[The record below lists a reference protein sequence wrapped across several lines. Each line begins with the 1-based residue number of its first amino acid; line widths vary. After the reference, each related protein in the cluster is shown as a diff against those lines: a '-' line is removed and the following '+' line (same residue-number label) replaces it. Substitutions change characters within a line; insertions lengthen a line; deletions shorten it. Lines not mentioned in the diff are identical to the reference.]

1 MIGCGCE
8 RAGIL
13 VMNNGAWEIERC
25 DECQMFDSDDDAAEA
40 VSGLLKLLHRV
51 HVADGRTVADA
62 FDVIETFTKKLEED
76 KS

>member
-40 VSGLLKLLHRV
+40 VSELLKLLHRV

-62 FDVIETFTKKLEED
+62 FDVIETFTKKLEEG